1 MAAIVTA
8 NPLPRIGRRWQTA
21 GSLATNGANPM
32 DWIALKHAL
41 LSHLPVASGLLLPW
55 ALLSS
60 QRPGR
65 GIRPWWTVTRYLGW
79 TGLIG
84 VAASVISGLGSGR
97 LLGIIPAH
105 RLLPLPASGAGA
117 DAALFRHALLG
128 GASLLLAFAATW
140 AMNRPRQDH
149 QSLGFLAL
157 LTGLAWSAVLLLAGE
172 SGYRL
177 AHAHRIP
184 LPATASAA
192 PVAAA
197 PLTVAEPVDPEAQ
210 APLRALDHAGLEPI
224 QPDPVKSPAHGGR
237 WIRTWVSPE
246 SAAAYRA
253 GQPLP
258 PGTLV
263 VLSSV
268 EDRWGR
274 PGPDAGPLY
283 ALEMKA
289 AGPALTFYWARVP
302 MERRREFG
310 GESKAYWRGKD
321 SHLDACRT
329 CHAAGMAD
337 PAQRSR
343 WRAKKV
349 VPGE

>member
-1 MAAIVTA
+1 
-8 NPLPRIGRRWQTA
+8 
-21 GSLATNGANPM
+21 M

-55 ALLSS
+55 TLMAA

-65 GIRPWWTVTRYLGW
+65 GIRPWWTVARYLGW
-79 TGLIG
+79 TGLVG
-84 VAASVISGLGSGR
+84 VLASVISGFSSGR
-97 LLGIIPAH
+97 LLGLIPAH

-117 DAALFRHALLG
+117 DALIFRHALLG
-128 GASLLLAFAATW
+128 GASLLLALVAIW

-157 LTGLAWSAVLLLAGE
+157 LSGFAWSAVLLLAGE

-177 AHAHRIP
+177 AHGHRIP
-184 LPATASAA
+184 LPAAVASRTAA
-192 PVAAA
+192 PTTAASTIPTTA
-197 PLTVAEPVDPEAQ
+197 PSTPAPAPAAEADPEAQ
-210 APLRALDHAGLEPI
+210 APVRALDHAALEPI

-246 SAAAYRA
+246 AAATYRA

-258 PGTLV
+258 PGALV
-263 VLSSV
+263 VLSTV

-283 ALEMKA
+283 AMEMKA
-289 AGPALTFYWARVP
+289 AGPSLTFYWARIP
-302 MERRREFG
+302 MDRRRDFG
-310 GESKAYWRGKD
+310 GDSKAYWRGQD
-321 SHLDACRT
+321 RRLESCRA
-329 CHAAGMAD
+329 CHAAGLAD